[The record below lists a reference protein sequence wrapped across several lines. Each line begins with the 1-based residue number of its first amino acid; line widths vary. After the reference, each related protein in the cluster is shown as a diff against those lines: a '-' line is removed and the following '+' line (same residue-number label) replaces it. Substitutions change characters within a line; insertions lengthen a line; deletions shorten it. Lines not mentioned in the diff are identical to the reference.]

1 MGIRTGVME
10 KSGKFYS
17 QGQREI
23 IFKGGKIMSENQI
36 KDRII
41 EEFKKTEK
49 QAKSAML
56 ILIMLT

>member
-1 MGIRTGVME
+1 
-10 KSGKFYS
+10 
-17 QGQREI
+17 
-23 IFKGGKIMSENQI
+23 MSENQI